1 MKSSLYVEY
10 MGKQLDEKALTAKA
24 KEIWCEAGNKV
35 KDISTLNLYVKPE
48 ESKVYY
54 VINEDFTGSFDA

>member
-1 MKSSLYVEY
+1 MKSLLYVEY
-10 MGKQLDEKALTAKA
+10 MGKQLEEKALIARA

-35 KDISTLNLYVKPE
+35 KDIATLNLYVKPE

-54 VINEDFTGSFDA
+54 VINEDFTGYFTV